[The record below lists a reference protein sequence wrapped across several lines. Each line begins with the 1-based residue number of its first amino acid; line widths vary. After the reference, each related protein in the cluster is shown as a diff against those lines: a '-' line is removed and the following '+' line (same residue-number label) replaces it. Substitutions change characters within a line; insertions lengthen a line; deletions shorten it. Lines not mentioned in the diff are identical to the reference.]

1 MTTSDNWMDGT
12 FLDPKDPMTYL
23 ASDVF
28 SMVRQFHRTMG
39 QELDQPYIQNSPLE
53 RLRLKLISEEFDEV
67 CASETPDNM
76 LKELADL
83 LIVTVG
89 YAATYGWDLEEAVR
103 RVHASNM
110 SKLDDDGKPVLN
122 DEGKVMKGVNYYEPD
137 MSDLVRLP
145 NERL

>member
-23 ASDVF
+23 ASDPL
-28 SMVRQFHRTMG
+28 SMVRQFQRVMG
-39 QELDQPYIQNSPLE
+39 QELDQPYKQNTALD
-53 RLRLKLISEEFDEV
+53 RLRLKLVSEEFDEV
-67 CASETPDNM
+67 CASETPDNL

-83 LIVTVG
+83 VYVTYG

-110 SKLDDDGKPVLN
+110 SKLDDHGKPVLN
-122 DEGKVMKGVNYYEPD
+122 DEGKVMKGKNYLEPD
-137 MSDLVRLP
+137 MSDLVEVA
-145 NERL
+145 NERI

>member
-1 MTTSDNWMDGT
+1 
-12 FLDPKDPMTYL
+12 
-23 ASDVF
+23 
-28 SMVRQFHRTMG
+28 MG

-67 CASETPDNM
+67 CAAETPDNM
-76 LKELADL
+76 LKECADL
-83 LIVTVG
+83 LYVTVG

-103 RVHASNM
+103 RVRASNM
-110 SKLDDDGKPVLN
+110 SKLDDDGKPVLD
-122 DEGKVMKGVNYYEPD
+122 DEGKVLKGKNYQEPD